1 MANQRL
7 NARIVIGA
15 TVSDTLGKAVR
26 TVQTTLGGLNGEGFA
41 GAQAKLGAAIRKN
54 DAALA
59 EARMGVLDAV
69 GAFYTL
75 KGALGAPINAAA
87 SFETVLEDIGQKADI
102 PVEKLGALG
111 EQIKEVARDTNQSA
125 MTIGAAVDA
134 LAGRGAATDVAL
146 AAAAPI
152 GKAATAYRASTDD
165 LAAAAWS
172 AVDNLKVPADQIE
185 LALDAMAQA
194 GKAGAFELR
203 DMATYFPTLG
213 AAYQGLGQTG
223 VDSVADLAAALQIVR
238 KGTGDASTAATNLG
252 NVLQKIYANPTQKGF
267 KKLGIDIRKE
277 MEKAAKA
284 GQTPIE
290 AIAEITNKALGG
302 DLSRLGEIFED
313 AQVQAGMRSLIQG
326 MDEYKRIRQEAMQA
340 SGVLSA
346 DYERRIRTAAGA
358 TARWDASL
366 ERLSISL
373 GTALLP
379 PLNEL
384 LDRLIPVVDA
394 VGRWVEANPKLA
406 SGIVAAG
413 AGLIA
418 FKGALSAIK
427 FVGLLGKGGALN
439 LLALGMNTVGK
450 AAFKMGGAA
459 REAVALQN
467 ALGAMSGG
475 QQLTGIQKLGAGLGA
490 AARAAPGLGGLVA
503 VIGGISAPAWLG
515 IAAAIGAV
523 GLAWKYWDRVSSIVS
538 GVAARIGEALQPMID
553 FVGDKMVALKTVIRG
568 GVGSIA
574 EAMGAD
580 REKAVAAFDRLMS
593 AFNFE
598 TIKAKWVEF
607 KSWIG
612 SFFQNLF
619 TRETLTDE
627 RKAELQRAGYE
638 AADWLIEGF
647 KALPGQMVEL
657 GAEIIQSLWDS
668 AASVFGRLVAWAAG
682 PETASRL
689 TAGFKAL
696 PSQMLTLGAEIIQ
709 SLWDGMKSV
718 FDRLVAW
725 VGERT
730 SAMFQ
735 PLRDAKSW
743 VGSWFS
749 DGPAAPPAA
758 DGAAPAPAAPVPA
771 RAVGGYFGK
780 GPVLVGEKGPEL
792 RFENRAGFIA
802 TARQTAALMPGLES
816 TPAAEH
822 GREARPE
829 LGAHFRQPAPERPL
843 AQPEVGALFRRPTPA
858 PPPAPPEVGGYFT
871 RPAAALEAPQP
882 QPQPRM
888 GAEPVAAG
896 RAPAASAGGVSVGQI
911 HIHAQPGQ
919 DPRAIAEE
927 VMRMIAA
934 RARGALY
941 DGATA

>member
-15 TVSDTLGKAVR
+15 AVDPSLGKSVG
-26 TVQTTLGGLNGEGFA
+26 TVQRVLGGIGMGGLA
-41 GAQAKLGAAIRKN
+41 GSQAKIGAAIQRN
-54 DAALA
+54 NAALA

-290 AIAEITNKALGG
+290 AIAEITNKALKG

-418 FKGALSAIK
+418 FKGAMSALR
-427 FVGLLGKGGALN
+427 FVGLLGKGGALE
-439 LLALGMNTVGK
+439 LMALGFRGIGT
-450 AAFKMGGAA
+450 AATTSAGQVEAA
-459 REAVALQN
+459 VSRTNAAASGLRVR
-467 ALGAMSGG
+467 ALGAAGLTAWAMSKIPDKPEELAAFQAENRKTIEEFARDVPLLGSAMTAYDQLFEKVHG
-475 QQLTGIQKLGAGLGA
+475 KAPPTFENKAREDQLTAAVGTLQAAQTGQGEIDALRAERERLRA
-490 AARAAPGLGGLVA
+490 EIAARQQAQAEGPNPMGFDFDAQALTGKLQEVEEK
-503 VIGGISAPAWLG
+503 
-515 IAAAIGAV
+515 IAAAEGQTADLREALAAV
-523 GLAWKYWDRVSSIVS
+523 GMEN
-538 GVAARIGEALQPMID
+538 VAPTID
-553 FVGDKMVALKTVIRG
+553 
-568 GVGSIA
+568 
-574 EAMGAD
+574 
-580 REKAVAAFDRLMS
+580 
-593 AFNFE
+593 
-598 TIKAKWVEF
+598 
-607 KSWIG
+607 
-612 SFFQNLF
+612 
-619 TRETLTDE
+619 
-627 RKAELQRAGYE
+627 
-638 AADWLIEGF
+638 
-647 KALPGQMVEL
+647 
-657 GAEIIQSLWDS
+657 
-668 AASVFGRLVAWAAG
+668 AASIDQA
-682 PETASRL
+682 L
-689 TAGFKAL
+689 TKARQL
-696 PSQMLTLGAEIIQ
+696 LEAVRQ
-709 SLWDGMKSV
+709 
-718 FDRLVAW
+718 
-725 VGERT
+725 VGTEGGT
-730 SAMFQ
+730 
-735 PLRDAKSW
+735 
-743 VGSWFS
+743 
-749 DGPAAPPAA
+749 PAAAAVPAGAPAA
-758 DGAAPAPAAPVPA
+758 AAPPAAPVPA

-802 TARQTAALMPGLES
+802 TARQTAALMAG
-816 TPAAEH
+816 AERPPVPERE
-822 GREARPE
+822 REAAR
-829 LGAHFRQPAPERPL
+829 
-843 AQPEVGALFRRPTPA
+843 PEVGALFRRPVRAPVRERRALPMPAPTRQPAPPEMGALFRRPEPAPVRERKVIPVPVPTPA

-871 RPAAALEAPQP
+871 RAAAALEAPQP